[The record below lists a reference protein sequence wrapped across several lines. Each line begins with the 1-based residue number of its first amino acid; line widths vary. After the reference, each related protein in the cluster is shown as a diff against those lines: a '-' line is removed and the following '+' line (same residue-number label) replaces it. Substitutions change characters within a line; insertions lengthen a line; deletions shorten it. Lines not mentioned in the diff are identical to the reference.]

1 MRFLVVVA
9 AARAATE
16 DCTRAVFE
24 LRLDAAVARQAQE
37 DVLAGW
43 TMVPRDADDAV
54 AGDDALVL
62 ARSANWRTATSE
74 VCAPDGDFELVVQ
87 PSSAW
92 ACDAFDG
99 VTATCGAPTSSPT
112 STPSAPPSAAPS
124 RAPLPAPTTRA
135 PTAAPSVPAP
145 SPAPTNRPSA
155 ACVVSTLTLEKQGSC
170 DGPSCAILNTFD
182 YATELPPHCAV
193 EAGALSATFE
203 GDLGGAAVVALNA
216 THQGFSGA
224 AFGGRSCDAADL
236 GTSALDGC
244 SAGEVYGCGPAT
256 DVTFPVPATAT
267 GLVVGVFGDAAV
279 SSCDDS
285 PALSTTLTLDAE
297 VCCLAP
303 SAAPSA
309 APTAVPGARL
319 TAAPTPRP
327 PATPTAAPL
336 PAPTAAPAPAPTA
349 APTGA
354 PAPAP
359 TAAPQPAPTAARDA
373 DGRAAPNPQPADARA
388 VLRADL
394 RAIHS
399 AVLRAVERPAARADA
414 DAHGRPART
423 PPVDAPTY
431 TPVQDFAYRVRGSP
445 RTPAYS
451 AYGLA
456 PAAGHLGRSRCR
468 RPSPKFDA
476 RRNSWID
483 PAAPPVNSN
492 RRAGEL
498 LPRPPTYATP
508 TYRSPGP
515 YHTPSRLGSSR
526 CRRRRSPLTLAATG
540 RRRRRPS
547 FWANIDKYKLREW
560 AFDGE
565 IKGDEIS
572 AGDGVHE
579 GRWNQPKKDS
589 PNPRTGIRW
598 ADGNRWILRRRRR
611 HVTVS

>member
-9 AARAATE
+9 AARAAE

-43 TMVPRDADDAV
+43 TMVPRTPTTPSPATTRSSSRGRRTGARRRP
-54 AGDDALVL
+54 
-62 ARSANWRTATSE
+62 RSAPRTATSSSS
-74 VCAPDGDFELVVQ
+74 CSP
-87 PSSAW
+87 PSAW
-92 ACDAFDG
+92 ACGAFDG
-99 VTATCGAPTSSPT
+99 VAATCGAPTSSPT

-216 THQGFSGA
+216 THQGFPGA

-303 SAAPSA
+303 SAAPSFEGGACVLDFVA
-309 APTAVPGARL
+309 APSLAPTINVSASSSSDDDDCDEAFLGLCWVPWGALVVAVAGVVFLVCVAGAFAACAGGGAAPKTIETKPTFTPSDAPPPGRPLVPPEAAYPPDGGARRRRAPPGAR
-319 TAAPTPRP
+319 
-327 PATPTAAPL
+327 
-336 PAPTAAPAPAPTA
+336 
-349 APTGA
+349 
-354 PAPAP
+354 
-359 TAAPQPAPTAARDA
+359 
-373 DGRAAPNPQPADARA
+373 
-388 VLRADL
+388 
-394 RAIHS
+394 
-399 AVLRAVERPAARADA
+399 
-414 DAHGRPART
+414 

-456 PAAGHLGRSRCR
+456 PAAGHLAPLTRST
-468 RPSPKFDA
+468 PISEFDA

-515 YHTPSRLGSSR
+515 YHTPSRPGSSR
-526 CRRRRSPLTLAATG
+526 APATPLTACSG
-540 RRRRRPS
+540 DRPPPPPGPLLGL
-547 FWANIDKYKLREW
+547 DL
-560 AFDGE
+560 
-565 IKGDEIS
+565 
-572 AGDGVHE
+572 
-579 GRWNQPKKDS
+579 
-589 PNPRTGIRW
+589 
-598 ADGNRWILRRRRR
+598 
-611 HVTVS
+611 